1 MLILKEYL
9 LSNVGDIRS
18 KWKNVPYPYF
28 LVNKEN
34 KIKYVNDLTN
44 ICDSWV
50 SVLRKIMVKKKR
62 VILKITIYQMT
73 TTSILIYYFVIKS
86 LQILSFYYIFFS

>member
-50 SVLRKIMVKKKR
+50 SILRKIMVKKK
-62 VILKITIYQMT
+62 KG
-73 TTSILIYYFVIKS
+73 YFENYNISNDYNKYFN
-86 LQILSFYYIFFS
+86 LLFCY